1 MWGSEPLATMNADQF
16 LRSLGDVEKALPDIE
31 RKIALFASDPDMQPW
46 TVKKFCEKYNGIG
59 LPKLE
64 FGKAPPVVPRPR
76 CTPIRER

>member
-1 MWGSEPLATMNADQF
+1 MWAAEPFAIKTADEF
-16 LRSLGDVEKALPDIE
+16 LRSIGDIEKSLPELE
-31 RKIALFASDPDMQPW
+31 RKIALFAADPDMQPW

-64 FGKAPPVVPRPR
+64 FGKAPPVATRPR